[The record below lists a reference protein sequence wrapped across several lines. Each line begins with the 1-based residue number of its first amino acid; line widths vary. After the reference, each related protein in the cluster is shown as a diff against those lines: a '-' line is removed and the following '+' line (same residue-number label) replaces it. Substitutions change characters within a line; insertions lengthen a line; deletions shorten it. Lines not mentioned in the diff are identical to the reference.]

1 MTESSHWLSKT
12 ARTLHPGIEL
22 QPGIEI
28 SQNTSEAWRQVA
40 AIYQITPME
49 LATCVAD
56 TFGLQAGSIAQFQP
70 TDASLL
76 PERLCRE
83 LGIVQLWLSEQ
94 TACFAIS
101 DPRLSDEQSSHLRF
115 AAGRNIEL
123 RVLPP
128 DDIDTCLTRLF
139 SSAAVNRSS
148 KTNVIDLLATTLP
161 TDNAPIV
168 KLASTLLR
176 TAIDRNASDVHIH
189 PFVGGGAI
197 RFRIDGRLRRIATIP
212 AETLGGL
219 ARYFKAHAGLEP
231 NPLKPQDGRLRLAYG
246 RREIDVRLSILPA
259 YDGERIVCRL
269 LDQSRNFSLQQN
281 RFSTTDQQTLR
292 RMTNN
297 SAGIVLLT
305 GPTGSGKTSTLYAL
319 LTELNAVDVNIM
331 TIEDP
336 VEYVLPGISQVQVN
350 EKQGLSFAD
359 TLRSILRQD
368 PDIVLVGEIR
378 DRETAHIATQAA
390 LTGHLV
396 LSTLHTNDALGTLPR
411 LLDLG
416 LDASILADA
425 LLGVVSQRLVR
436 RLCDACHQATQAPY
450 LSSEIEFQRIT
461 GEYPAYRPGGCQV
474 CDFTGFSGRIPVIE
488 SLEISLPL
496 RQAIVAGERRLD
508 ELARIAAGYRRSMAA
523 SAKDW
528 IVSGQ
533 TTAAEV
539 QHVLGMG
546 FWRELAIEHGTKP
559 ESLSANLNQESP
571 SGQRMKILVLSPDPA
586 LKNNITADLSYAIEH
601 VDNDDAAANYL
612 NQHNDVIGL
621 VIDTLL
627 AEAPFETWLTRLR
640 TKLAWAGLP
649 ALFVIQPQNVALK
662 SLLARFDA
670 PCVERDDGQP
680 QVVKDALTQLLQGRR

>member
-1 MTESSHWLSKT
+1 LTESSHWLVKT
-12 ARTLHPGIEL
+12 VRTLR
-22 QPGIEI
+22 PGIEI
-28 SQNTSEAWRQVA
+28 PPGVEISQNLSEAWRQVA
-40 AIYQITPME
+40 AIFQITPIE
-49 LATCVAD
+49 LAGCVANA
-56 TFGLQAGSIAQFQP
+56 FGLHAGSITQFQP
-70 TDASLL
+70 RDASLL
-76 PERLCRE
+76 KERQCRE
-83 LGIVQLWLSEQ
+83 LGIVQLWLTEQ

-101 DPRLSDEQSSHLRF
+101 DPRRSDEHSSLLRF
-115 AAGRNIEL
+115 SAARNVEL
-123 RVLPP
+123 VILPP

-139 SSAAVNRSS
+139 SSSAGRLSV
-148 KTNVIDLLATTLP
+148 KTHVIDLLADGNTS
-161 TDNAPIV
+161 TDTHIV

-176 TAIDRNASDVHIH
+176 TAIDRNASDVHVH
-189 PFVGGGAI
+189 PFVGGGAV

-212 AETLGGL
+212 DETLSGL
-219 ARYFKAHAGLEP
+219 ARYFKVHAGLESTP
-231 NPLKPQDGRLRLAYG
+231 FKPQDGRLRLAYG

-259 YDGERIVCRL
+259 YDGDRIVCRL
-269 LDQSRNFSLQQN
+269 LDQSRNFSLQQS

-319 LTELNAVDVNIM
+319 LAELNTVDVNIM

-336 VEYVLPGISQVQVN
+336 VEYVLPGISQVQVD

-368 PDIVLVGEIR
+368 PDIVLIGEIR
-378 DRETAHIATQAA
+378 DGETARIATQAA

-425 LLGVVSQRLVR
+425 LLGVISQRLVR
-436 RLCDACHQATQAPY
+436 RLCDTCRQPSQAPY
-450 LSSEIEFQRIT
+450 LPSETEFQRLT
-461 GEYPAYRPGGCQV
+461 GESPAYRPGGCQT
-474 CDFTGFSGRIPVIE
+474 CDYTGFRGRLPVIE

-496 RQAIVAGERRLD
+496 RQAIVGGERRLD

-533 TTAAEV
+533 TTTSEV

-546 FWRELAIEHGTKP
+546 FWRELAEEHGIRP
-559 ESLSANLNQESP
+559 ESLSANLGQETQP
-571 SGQRMKILVLSPDPA
+571 GRRMTILVLSQDQSLA
-586 LKNNITADLSYAIEH
+586 NDVAAGLSYAIER
-601 VDNDDAAANYL
+601 VDDDEAAASYL

-621 VIDTLL
+621 VIDAQLVESPP
-627 AEAPFETWLTRLR
+627 EAWLTRLR

-649 ALFVIQPQNVALK
+649 ALFVTRPQDVALK
-662 SLLARFDA
+662 SILANFDA
-670 PCVERDDGQP
+670 PNVDRDGEQP
-680 QVVKDALTQLLQGRR
+680 TTLHDAMTHLLQGKR